1 LKTQAVGRQQLI
13 IDERQVTGRNTG

>member
-13 IDERQVTGRNTG
+13 IDERQVTGRNTS